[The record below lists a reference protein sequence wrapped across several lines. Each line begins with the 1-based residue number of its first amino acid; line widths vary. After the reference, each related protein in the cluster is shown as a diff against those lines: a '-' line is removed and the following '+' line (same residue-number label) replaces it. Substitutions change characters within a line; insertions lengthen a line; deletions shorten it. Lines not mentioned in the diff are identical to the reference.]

1 MDKYTPEVVIAAM
14 HMAKNITLI
23 LACAWT
29 TVTLFKLSGSWHA
42 LWALLMLLGLSGYK
56 FVRD

>member
-14 HMAKNITLI
+14 HMAKNIPLI

-42 LWALLMLLGLSGYK
+42 LWALLTPNAGGNGLA
-56 FVRD
+56 